1 MSSQSGFLFLTLWQ
15 VMLDEGKK
23 KMYCHFPSLL
33 FQLFFSAV
41 GSLTLELAKEMD
53 DLYTPEVGKYLSHC

>member
-1 MSSQSGFLFLTLWQ
+1 
-15 VMLDEGKK
+15 MLDEGKK

-53 DLYTPEVGKYLSHC
+53 DLYTPEVGKYFISLLISLFLFSS